1 MKGHTPVLIVEVLD
15 SLNLAPGTRILDCT
29 VGLGGH
35 AKAIL
40 ERTSPN
46 GTLCGFDR
54 DMRNLE
60 LARVTLAA
68 FGDRVSLIHDSFA
81 NIGAHSLP
89 SMDGILFDLGFSSLH
104 VDDASRGFSF
114 QKDGPLDMR
123 YDITQELTAETIVN
137 SWSREDLADLF
148 RILGEEPKANFI
160 AKEILQSR
168 RKERITTTLQLAEII
183 ERVSPR
189 RGKIHP
195 ATKVFQALRMEVNDE
210 LGQINYG
217 LKASLELLKPRGRL
231 AVITFHSLEDRL
243 VKQFIKNNEQLSRV
257 TKKPIRPTWEEQKS
271 NARSRSAKLRVAEK
285 IGGYEERDRKNKN
298 SSSEAD

>member
-1 MKGHTPVLIVEVLD
+1 MKGHIPVLMTEVLD
-15 SLNLAPGTRILDCT
+15 SLNLAPGAHILDCT

-40 ERTSPN
+40 EKISPN

-54 DMRNLE
+54 DERNLE
-60 LARVTLAA
+60 LAEKTLAA
-68 FGDRVSLIHDSFA
+68 FGDRVTFIHDSFA

-89 SMDGILFDLGFSSLH
+89 KMDGILFDLGFSSLH

-123 YDITQELTAETIVN
+123 YDTTQETTAETIVN
-137 SWSREDLADLF
+137 SWPRDGLADLF
-148 RILGEEPKANFI
+148 RVYGEEPASEKI
-160 AKEILQSR
+160 AKEILHSR
-168 RKERITTTLQLAEII
+168 RRERIVTTKQLADLI

-210 LGQINYG
+210 LGQIKAG
-217 LKASLELLKPRGRL
+217 LLAAVELLKPEGRL
-231 AVITFHSLEDRL
+231 CVITFHSLEDRL
-243 VKQFIKNNEQLSRV
+243 VKQLIKNNELLSRV
-257 TKKPIRPTWEEQKS
+257 TKKPIRPLWQEQQS
-271 NARSRSAKLRVAEK
+271 NPRSRSAKLRVAKK
-285 IGGYEERDRKNKN
+285 IGGYEERSGKTKNG
-298 SSSEAD
+298 STQTD